1 MTKPKNLHLTV
12 SAILIIVIA
21 LGYGLFPNEVLSRLF
36 SFPVDST
43 DLKQVFRA
51 TMGLYLA
58 MTAFWIIGIH
68 NPAYWRSATITN
80 VLFMSGLAAGRIVSL
95 IADGVPST
103 LFLTGLVLELIL
115 ACWGIWN
122 LKKIQQ

>member
-1 MTKPKNLHLTV
+1 MIKNKNLHLTI

-36 SFPVDST
+36 SFTVDSP

-58 MTAFWIIGIH
+58 MTAFWIYGIY
-68 NPAYWRSATITN
+68 NPAYWRSATIAN
-80 VLFMSGLAAGRIVSL
+80 VLFMSGLAAGRVFSL
-95 IADGVPST
+95 AADGVPST
-103 LFLTGLVLELIL
+103 LFLIGLALELIL
-115 ACWGIWN
+115 ACWGMWN
-122 LKKIQQ
+122 LKKN